1 MEYQEPFENKNIS
14 IVSVSNWILT
24 LLVLFIPI
32 ANIIMLLI
40 WAFNSSTPLSKSNFA
55 KAALIVWVV
64 LLLVTVLFWGSI
76 SRYMAVYTPVV

>member
-32 ANIIMLLI
+32 ANIIMLFI

-76 SRYMAVYTPVV
+76 SRYMAVYAPVV